1 MIQTERIR
9 DVIRYIKKFKGST
22 LVVRIDDDVVDSPLF
37 ASHMHDLALIRE
49 TGIRI
54 VIVPGAANHI
64 DRVLDS
70 WKVEWRKIAGV
81 RVTGEEG
88 MNLVKMAAFDV
99 SNRIM
104 TRLSAER
111 ITAVIGNWVRAR
123 GRGVIDGVDYGSAGV
138 VDKIQLDSLLA
149 VLEDGFI
156 PILPCVGWTAAGR
169 PYNISSTE
177 LAVATAVA
185 LKADKLFFLGSGSTI
200 SVDDYDMPPGAAL
213 SPEGR
218 MAAISA
224 GEIPD
229 FIRLN
234 REVDKPNCPPDELA
248 DLLER
253 GGEACRQGVTRTHI
267 LDGDVDGVL
276 PAEIFSDLGSG
287 TMIYLDNY
295 GAYRP
300 MTRDDIPAVLSLM
313 NPFVERGILLARSQ
327 EELELTF
334 RDYVIYEIDGG
345 IRACAALHGY
355 AEGMAEIAGLA
366 VDEAYNHMGIGP
378 ELMERLIA
386 KAREAGNKAVF
397 VLTTQTADW
406 FERFGF
412 IPAEISLLP
421 AKRREK
427 WSEKRGSRLLIR
439 NF

>member
-1 MIQTERIR
+1 MMQTERIR
-9 DVIRYIKKFKGST
+9 DVIRYIRKFKGST
-22 LVVRIDDDVVDSPLF
+22 IVVRIDDDIVDSPLF
-37 ASHMHDLALIRE
+37 ASHVHDLALIHE
-49 TGIRI
+49 SGIRI

-64 DRVLDS
+64 SRVLDS
-70 WKVEWRKIAGV
+70 WKVEWKKVDGV
-81 RVTGEEG
+81 RVTNEEG

-104 TRLSAER
+104 TRFSAER
-111 ITAVIGNWVRAR
+111 LTAVIGNWVRAR
-123 GRGVIDGVDYGSAGV
+123 GRGVIGGNDFGSAGV
-138 VDKIQLDSLLA
+138 VEKIQLESLLA

-156 PILPCVGWTAAGR
+156 PILPCVGWTATGR

-177 LAVATAVA
+177 LAVAVAVA
-185 LKADKLFFLGSGSTI
+185 LKADKLFFLGSGATI
-200 SVDDYDMPPGAAL
+200 SVDDYEMPRGAAL

-218 MAAISA
+218 MAAISVA
-224 GEIPD
+224 EIPE

-234 REVDKPNCPPDELA
+234 REVDNPNCPPDELA

-253 GGEACRQGVTRTHI
+253 GGDACRMGVTRTHI
-267 LDGDVDGVL
+267 LDGDVDGVI

-295 GAYRP
+295 GAYRQ

-313 NPFVERGILLARSQ
+313 NPFIERGILLSRTQ
-327 EELELTF
+327 EELETTAA
-334 RDYVIYEIDGG
+334 DYLIYEIDGG
-345 IRACAALHGY
+345 IRACAALHSY
-355 AEGMAEIAGLA
+355 PEGMAEIAGLA

-378 ELMERLIA
+378 ELMERLVA
-386 KAREAGNKAVF
+386 RAREAGNRSVF

-412 IPAEISLLP
+412 IPAEIDLLP
-421 AKRREK
+421 AKRRKK
-427 WSEKRGSRLLIR
+427 WDKNRGSRLLIR

>member
-22 LVVRIDDDVVDSPLF
+22 LVVRIDDDVVDSALF
-37 ASHMHDLALIRE
+37 ASHMHDLALVHE
-49 TGIRI
+49 TGIRL

-64 DRVLDS
+64 SRVLDS
-70 WKVEWRKIAGV
+70 WQVEWKKVNGV
-81 RVTGEEG
+81 RVTDEDG
-88 MNLVKMAAFDV
+88 MNLINMAAFDV

-104 TRLSAER
+104 TRLAAER
-111 ITAVIGNWVRAR
+111 LTAVIGNWVRAR

-138 VDKIQLDSLLA
+138 VEKVFLTSLVA
-149 VLEDGFI
+149 TLEDGFI
-156 PILPCVGWTAAGR
+156 PIVPCVGWTATGR

-177 LAVATAVA
+177 LAVEIAVA
-185 LKADKLFFLGSGSTI
+185 LKADKLFFVGSGATI
-200 SVDDYDMPPGAAL
+200 SVDDYAVPKGAAL

-218 MAAISA
+218 MAAVSVA
-224 GEIPD
+224 EIPA
-229 FIRLN
+229 FIALN
-234 REVDKPNCPPDELA
+234 REVNNPLCPTDELA

-253 GGEACRQGVTRTHI
+253 GGDACKRGVTRTHI
-267 LDGDVDGVL
+267 LDGDVDGVI

-295 GAYRP
+295 GSYRP
-300 MTRDDIPAVLSLM
+300 MTRHDIPAVLSLM
-313 NPFVERGILLARSQ
+313 NPFVERGILLPRT
-327 EELELTF
+327 EEQLEETVT
-334 RDYVIYEIDGG
+334 DYLIYEIDGG

-355 AEGMAEIAGLA
+355 PEGLAEIAGLA

-386 KAREAGNKAVF
+386 KAKEAGYRGVF
-397 VLTTQTADW
+397 VLTTQAADW

-412 IPAEISLLP
+412 KTAEIELLP
-421 AKRREK
+421 AKRKEK
-427 WSEKRGSRLLIR
+427 WTKNRGSRLLIR